1 MNSKIYLTNE
11 AERLYVLEANTC
23 DEICSKLGITA
34 KTFRSWKEKYDWERK
49 KQDFLK
55 SKLTFHNE
63 LYEFARKIMKGIV
76 EDMDAGEKVDT
87 GRIYAFCRLLPMFVK
102 VKDYEDI
109 ADKRKEKFSPKGL
122 TKEVIAQIEE
132 DILGIPRKIETEDE
146 TDN

>member
-34 KTFRSWKEKYDWERK
+34 KTFRNWKEKYDWERK

-87 GRIYAFCRLLPMFVK
+87 GRIYAFCRILPMFCK
-102 VKDYEDI
+102 VKDYEDVAI
-109 ADKRKEKFSPKGL
+109 KAKEKFNPKGL